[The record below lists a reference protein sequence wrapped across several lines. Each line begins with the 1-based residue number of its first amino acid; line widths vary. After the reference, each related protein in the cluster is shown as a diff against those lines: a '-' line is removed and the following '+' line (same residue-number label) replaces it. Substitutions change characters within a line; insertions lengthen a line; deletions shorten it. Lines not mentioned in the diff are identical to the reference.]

1 VLRDEEGSVVTV
13 LSLIQ
18 DITLRKSAEDKLYQ
32 SYEQICALTEHL
44 QNIREEERTHIA
56 REIHDELGQQLTV
69 LNMEVDWL
77 SRKINDQRE
86 AIQNKL
92 QEVSGLLDSMV
103 GSVRRISSELRPGI
117 LDHFG
122 LAAAI
127 QWQLGEYKKRWD
139 IQTHFIEPEE
149 ELEVSLKTK
158 TQLYRILQEALTNV
172 ARHADAT
179 EITVE
184 LAKKGDLVNLTITD
198 NGAGF
203 DQQKE
208 SSKKTLGIIGMKE
221 RATLMGGDY
230 KITSEPGKGTKMFF
244 ALPFT
249 LKE

>member
-1 VLRDEEGSVVTV
+1 
-13 LSLIQ
+13 
-18 DITLRKSAEDKLYQ
+18 
-32 SYEQICALTEHL
+32 
-44 QNIREEERTHIA
+44 
-56 REIHDELGQQLTV
+56 
-69 LNMEVDWL
+69 
-77 SRKINDQRE
+77 
-86 AIQNKL
+86 
-92 QEVSGLLDSMV
+92 
-103 GSVRRISSELRPGI
+103 
-117 LDHFG
+117 
-122 LAAAI
+122 
-127 QWQLGEYKKRWD
+127 
-139 IQTHFIEPEE
+139 
-149 ELEVSLKTK
+149 
-158 TQLYRILQEALTNV
+158 LTNV

-230 KITSEPGKGTKMFF
+230 EITSEPGKGTKMFF